1 MPGNQE
7 QSRQLTAQGKAHQA
21 PAQEISLPPGIP
33 QVAGKPR
40 KALRV
45 RLLTADVGKH
55 VLI

>member
-33 QVAGKPR
+33 QVAGKPQ

-45 RLLTADVGKH
+45 RLLTADVCKH